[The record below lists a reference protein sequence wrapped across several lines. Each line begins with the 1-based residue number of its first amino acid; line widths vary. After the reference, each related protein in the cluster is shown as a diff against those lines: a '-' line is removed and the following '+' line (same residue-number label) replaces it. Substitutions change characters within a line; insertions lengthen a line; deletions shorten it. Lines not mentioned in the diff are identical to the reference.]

1 MQNQNEPLLPPG
13 DFVSFWEASDGATS
27 RLFFRSVYQG
37 KCLPHR
43 NEHSANVEARTLAT
57 RMCGVDP
64 LFQTIFHLS
73 EEGTRIS
80 GRPMTGSVVWGP
92 NVEFATVT
100 HATIGPVTRVSSPSG
115 GFLHTQEPECWIV
128 DIDDGGFS
136 IDGLKRFGDL
146 LLPSSGRWESY
157 PKTDAARYEILSAE
171 RFTTNPKDWFYEF
184 PNGTAVADGI
194 KGTITK
200 HPFTAAE
207 WREIQEVLMKNCPSA
222 KPVTKRNWF
231 LLINLALAVS
241 VLLALAWKWLPR
253 LNWPHLR

>member
-1 MQNQNEPLLPPG
+1 
-13 DFVSFWEASDGATS
+13 
-27 RLFFRSVYQG
+27 
-37 KCLPHR
+37 
-43 NEHSANVEARTLAT
+43 
-57 RMCGVDP
+57 
-64 LFQTIFHLS
+64 
-73 EEGTRIS
+73 
-80 GRPMTGSVVWGP
+80 MTGSAEWPPGYELSTIDHAVFGRVTKITSPYGWALQTGP
-92 NVEFATVT
+92 
-100 HATIGPVTRVSSPSG
+100 
-115 GFLHTQEPECWIV
+115 PECWFIEFS
-128 DIDDGGFS
+128 DGSSPIF
-136 IDGLKRFGDL
+136 GLKRFGDL

-157 PKTDAARYEILSAE
+157 AKTDAARYEILSAE